1 MSSLPAESAD
11 TADLSNLADMG
22 TATLPGRNALAMG
35 VVRALSRRSDAHGL
49 MRFGTHVAC
58 LAITGTLVWG
68 SLSTWYLLIPAMTLH
83 GFAIVTMFAPMHE
96 CIHRTAFKT
105 RQLNEFFG
113 WLAGVLCFYNSTY
126 YRRYH
131 TWHHRYTQDG
141 DRDPELM
148 TAKPRTFLEYAV
160 HISGIPFWLTKPREL
175 AMLAVGRVGH
185 LPFIPADA
193 RRETAYSAATQ
204 LAVYIVAIAASVAAH
219 NTLLLYFWLLPAL
232 LGEPLLR
239 AILIVEHTGCSEDA
253 NGLTNTRTTLT
264 MWPVRLLM
272 WNMPFHAEHHLY
284 PSIPFHQLPAAHD
297 QLRENLTHLAPSYVA
312 ANRSVIQSLGVT
324 ATQDMPG
331 PA

>member
-1 MSSLPAESAD
+1 MSSLPAEAAD
-11 TADLSNLADMG
+11 TADSTHLADMG
-22 TATLPGRNALAMG
+22 TAALPGRNSLPIG
-35 VVRALSRRSDAHGL
+35 TVRDLSQRSDTRGLLRFVAHL
-49 MRFGTHVAC
+49 AC
-58 LAITGTLVWG
+58 LAVTGALVWAAQ
-68 SLSTWYLLIPAMTLH
+68 SSWLLLIPAMTLH

-105 RQLNEFFG
+105 RQLNEAFG
-113 WLAGVLCFYNSTY
+113 WIAGVLCFYNSTY

-131 TWHHRYTQDG
+131 TWHHRYTQDHN
-141 DRDPELM
+141 RDPELSPP
-148 TAKPRTFLEYAV
+148 KPRTLLAYAV

-175 AMLAVGRVGH
+175 AMIAVGRVGH
-185 LPFIPADA
+185 LPFISADA
-193 RRETAYSAATQ
+193 RRETALSAAAQ
-204 LAVYIVAIAASVAAH
+204 LAVYALAIVASAAAH
-219 NTLLLYFWLLPAL
+219 STLLLYYWLLPAL

-312 ANRSVIQSLGVT
+312 ANRSVIQCLGVT
-324 ATQDMPG
+324 AAHDMPG
-331 PA
+331 KA